1 MKTVA
6 EFLEAFLPQA
16 TPEQTS
22 EMTEAMSMR
31 VGLSFKNGYIHLL
44 DVFKSNIQ
52 KEEFKRQQ
60 HERKVITS
68 IMDRS
73 RIEQPS
79 AYSTIMSQ
87 SAHSVMQTANQAQP
101 ISNKKQRQLEILN
114 RTKML
119 LLTKLRGVGVSES
132 FGNASQNL

>member
-1 MKTVA
+1 MATQSEESQDIEGQVFNLIKSLEQSVMKTVA

-52 KEEFKRQQ
+52 QEEFKRQ
-60 HERKVITS
+60 
-68 IMDRS
+68 
-73 RIEQPS
+73 
-79 AYSTIMSQ
+79 
-87 SAHSVMQTANQAQP
+87 
-101 ISNKKQRQLEILN
+101 
-114 RTKML
+114 
-119 LLTKLRGVGVSES
+119 
-132 FGNASQNL
+132 